1 MISTFMASKAE
12 KESLQK
18 AYYAVINNLQ
28 LEDWFEIDFSIVG
41 RDTIRSLNLEH
52 RNVDKVTDVLS
63 FPTVQFTFP
72 ICLCDYNADINPE
85 TGKLFLGDVIICR
98 SKVKQQAKE
107 YGHSELREFVYL
119 AVHGMLHLFGF
130 DHVDPEGEADMNAHQ
145 NAIMQALG
153 IGRED

>member
-12 KESLQK
+12 KEWLQK
-18 AYYAVINNLQ
+18 AYYAVIRNLQ

-52 RNVDKVTDVLS
+52 RYVDRVTDVLS

-72 ICLCDYNADINPE
+72 ICLCDYTTDINPE

-98 SKVKQQAKE
+98 SKVRQQAKE

-130 DHVDPEGEADMNAHQ
+130 DHIEPDDEADMQTHQ
-145 NAIMQALG
+145 DAIMADLG
-153 IGRED
+153 IGRD

>member
-1 MISTFMASKAE
+1 MISTYMASQAE
-12 KESLQK
+12 KEVLKK
-18 AYYAVINNLQ
+18 AYYAVIRNLQ

-52 RNVDKVTDVLS
+52 RHVDRVTDVLS

-72 ICLCDYNADINPE
+72 ICMCNYTTDINPE

-98 SKVKQQAKE
+98 SKVRQQAKE
-107 YGHSELREFVYL
+107 YGHSELREFAYL

-130 DHVDPEGEADMNAHQ
+130 DHMKPEEEADMQAHQ
-145 NAIMQALG
+145 DAIMADLG
-153 IGRED
+153 IGRD

>member
-1 MISTFMASKAE
+1 MISTYMASKDE
-12 KESLQK
+12 KEMLKK
-18 AYYAVINNLQ
+18 AYYAVLRDLQ

-52 RNVDKVTDVLS
+52 RNVDRVTDVLS

-72 ICLCDYNADINPE
+72 ICMCDYTAEINPE
-85 TGKLFLGDVIICR
+85 TGKLFMGDVIICR
-98 SKVKQQAKE
+98 SQVRRQAKE

-130 DHVDPEGEADMNAHQ
+130 DHIVPEDEADMQAHQ
-145 NAIMQALG
+145 DAIMADLG
-153 IGRED
+153 IGRD